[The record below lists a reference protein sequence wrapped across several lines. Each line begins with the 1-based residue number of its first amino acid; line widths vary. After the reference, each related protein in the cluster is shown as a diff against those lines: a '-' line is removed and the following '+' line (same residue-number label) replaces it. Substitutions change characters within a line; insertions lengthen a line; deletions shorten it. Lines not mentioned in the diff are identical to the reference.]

1 MFFSA
6 ELEDRIDTDTDD
18 ISAMIRRHAG
28 DVFCNRILSQW
39 HSAVGSTLTPKVSP
53 QRSANTAEMLSPDG
67 SLSMVLDR
75 WIDVD
80 SLDISAMAQTYH

>member
-1 MFFSA
+1 MDS
-6 ELEDRIDTDTDD
+6 DD
-18 ISAMIRRHAG
+18 ISAMNYRHTG
-28 DVFCNRILSQW
+28 DLLCNRILSQW
-39 HSAVGSTLTPKVSP
+39 HSVAGSTLTPKVSP
-53 QRSANTAEMLSPDG
+53 QRSADTTGMLSPDG